1 MPNEFHLIRLIHGFT
16 RGPCPGERVW
26 VCSMEQ
32 AIVTG
37 KPPVTD
43 HDVQAGIGPELGLA
57 AETGRLCDE
66 AWGSFQ
72 RNRRY
77 GAGRSAIVPGKGKKT
92 QNCWIFLVC

>member
-1 MPNEFHLIRLIHGFT
+1 
-16 RGPCPGERVW
+16 
-26 VCSMEQ
+26 MEQ

-43 HDVQAGIGPELGLA
+43 HDVQAGIGSELGLA

-92 QNCWIFLVC
+92 QKILLKLPHSKLIYMLLKIYKKPRKRNWTRQMRL